1 MDVIAS
7 DFLAGSILSWALP
20 ICLLLAVGVWWITIL
35 RRRDRDAG

>member
-20 ICLLLAVGVWWITIL
+20 IALLLAVGIWWLTII
-35 RRRDRDAG
+35 RRRDPNG